1 MTWRAD
7 GAFAFIMRVFDLHE
21 WWSLMANI
29 LELWHL
35 DFRAI
40 LICSSKKGYTCKRG
54 SAAKI
59 YYTGFS
65 FSTTCTKVDSQV
77 FFHGIFH
84 LPAHLICPHPEEI
97 HHNIV
102 WDGAFQLWGEAWES
116 RSVFLETEEVKQGH
130 DYKLMICINSVYC
143 RKPYAI
149 SEEAKTKGRRF
160 RLWGKTFRGNLR
172 RPFIT

>member
-65 FSTTCTKVDSQV
+65 FSTTCTKVNSQV

-116 RSVFLETEEVKQGH
+116 RSVSLETEEVKQGH

-143 RKPYAI
+143 RKLYAI